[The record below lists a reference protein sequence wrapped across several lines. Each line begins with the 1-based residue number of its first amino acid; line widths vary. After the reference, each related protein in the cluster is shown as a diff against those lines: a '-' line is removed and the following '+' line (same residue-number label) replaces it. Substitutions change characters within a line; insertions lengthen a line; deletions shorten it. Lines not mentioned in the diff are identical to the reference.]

1 MFISQCGELECSHW
15 LLRSGG
21 AHAMGEA
28 LQNLN
33 AGSSTEQA
41 DPEEVGS
48 KLENGEPVGVAEP
61 HWHVS
66 LG

>member
-1 MFISQCGELECSHW
+1 
-15 LLRSGG
+15 
-21 AHAMGEA
+21 MGEA

-48 KLENGEPVGVAEP
+48 KLENGEPPPNLTGMFPWDEGL
-61 HWHVS
+61 HYEMKR
-66 LG
+66 